1 MSPHGDMTTKTRTGL
16 DATFRYLEPPEMP
29 MHVGLLKLCELP
41 AGFKGSFHKAVKNH
55 PGAGAHDGSQAAQRA
70 D

>member
-1 MSPHGDMTTKTRTGL
+1 MKSLTGL
-16 DATFRYLEPPEMP
+16 DATFRYLETPEMP

-55 PGAGAHDGSQAAQRA
+55 FGADAHDGSQAEQKA

>member
-1 MSPHGDMTTKTRTGL
+1 
-16 DATFRYLEPPEMP
+16 

-41 AGFKGSFHKAVKNH
+41 AGFKRSFHEAVKNH
-55 PGAGAHDGSQAAQRA
+55 FGAGAHEGSQAAQGA